1 MRGGFQITP
10 EGKAVRHLGK
20 IFALLIE
27 FATLSEK
34 SRREFLTMM
43 NEYLLMSPAQRRR
56 AINEWKM
63 QQEGSQHD
71 EPRES
76 THR

>member
-1 MRGGFQITP
+1 M
-10 EGKAVRHLGK
+10 RHLGK
-20 IFALLIE
+20 IFALLID
-27 FATLSEK
+27 FSTLSEK

-63 QQEGSQHD
+63 QQEGGQHD
-71 EPRES
+71 EPRGS
-76 THR
+76 ANQ

>member
-1 MRGGFQITP
+1 MIDFS
-10 EGKAVRHLGK
+10 
-20 IFALLIE
+20 
-27 FATLSEK
+27 TLSEK

-63 QQEGSQHD
+63 QQEGGQHD
-71 EPRES
+71 EPRGS
-76 THR
+76 ANQ